1 MSTAQLLNYRDGLKI
16 ELAGYEAAGKKER
29 AEAVRKELSRVD
41 SLLSTGSPRLST
53 ERVSDDAPIV
63 EVESK
68 PKKVSKKKKG

>member
-1 MSTAQLLNYRDGLKI
+1 MSTAQLSAYRDGLKI
-16 ELAGYEAAGKKER
+16 ELAKYEAAGKKER

-53 ERVSDDAPIV
+53 ERVPDDAPIA